1 MALESSHF
9 LLILSVSELRRTYWI
24 NWEKTLHLRTLAIKN
39 FRALEDITVDF
50 TTRVS
55 VIVGPNAAGKTTVIE
70 AVRLAKA
77 LLAPRTQSEAQQ
89 LLQSLGAFSPHVPQ
103 RLRLQAIAQD
113 VSKPLVIRTHY
124 EFAPEEIETLRV
136 AKTQIATA
144 LIQSEGGQAFA
155 SPDALIAF
163 LSSDAGKANL
173 KNAEAAVEKTL
184 AQVASTRRC
193 ALELNFPPNMPP
205 RSDGN
210 PIEAQFVAYL
220 ERRLPPHKT
229 AFTHFPAD
237 RALPSGEQP
246 VQLGGPDA
254 AQQLESYNSQPQ
266 LKFSRLKNAIFS
278 ASFLGTDSNERS
290 LPEEFERIFNGL
302 LKGRKL
308 DAFGINE
315 IGFLNVQIKDLESNR
330 VFDLDGMSSGEKGLI
345 LTFLMIARSV
355 VQHGIVLL
363 DEPELHLN
371 PAVCKDLLNFIIE
384 EYAKP
389 RDLQVIIC
397 THSPEILTT
406 AFDSDEC
413 ALYHLMSG
421 TNISRIHTQDKSNIS
436 EALRRLGA
444 TESDNLLYRGVVF
457 VEGPDDV
464 SLLEAGFGHLLR
476 RFKLKPSMGRQE
488 VEKAA
493 ILLQSNEGMT
503 AVSPSYFILDLDD
516 EPTTIASSKS
526 VRVLQWT
533 RRCLENYLIDLEIL
547 TKLLMDE
554 EVVHAPLR
562 NEGEVRRLLTKL
574 ALSQLRDVA
583 IRSLYAERGFVSLGL
598 RKEDLGPQSTETV
611 ARALAER
618 IQSAK
623 AKLESFEANAWPQT
637 FVSAVELKTAELEK
651 TWESN
656 WVPLCDGKRLLID
669 LSKELTLRMSQKK
682 FKLRLMKE
690 MALARTP
697 NWLEMESSLKMLLQ

>member
-1 MALESSHF
+1 M
-9 LLILSVSELRRTYWI
+9 
-24 NWEKTLHLRTLAIKN
+24 HLRTLTIKN
-39 FRALEDITVDF
+39 FRALKDITVDF

-70 AVRLAKA
+70 AARLAKA
-77 LLAPRTQSEAQQ
+77 LLAPRTQGEAGQI
-89 LLQSLGAFSPHVPQ
+89 LQSLGVSSPHVPQ

-113 VSKPLVIRTHY
+113 ISKPLVIRTHY
-124 EFAPEEIETLRV
+124 EFAYDEIETLRA
-136 AKTQIATA
+136 AKTQIATS
-144 LIQSEGGQAFA
+144 LIQAQGGQAFA
-155 SPDALIAF
+155 STDALIAF

-193 ALELNFPPNMPP
+193 ALDVNFPPNMPP
-205 RSDGN
+205 RSEGN
-210 PIEAQFVAYL
+210 PIEAQFVAYM

-229 AFTHFPAD
+229 TFTYFPAD
-237 RALPSGEQP
+237 RALPAGEQP

-278 ASFLGTDSNERS
+278 ASLLGSTSDERS

-308 DAFGINE
+308 DTFGINE
-315 IGFLNVQIKDLESNR
+315 IGFLNVQIKDLDSNR

-421 TNISRIHTQDKSNIS
+421 TNISRVHTQDKSNIS

-464 SLLEAGFGHLLR
+464 ALLEAGFSHLLR
-476 RFKLKPSMGRQE
+476 RFKLKPSMGRPE

-493 ILLQSNEGMT
+493 KLLQESEET
-503 AVSPSYFILDLDD
+503 AAVSPSYFILDLDD
-516 EPTTIASSKS
+516 EPTTIANSKS
-526 VRVLQWT
+526 VRILQWT

-554 EVVHAPLR
+554 EVAHTPLK
-562 NEGEVRRLLTKL
+562 NEGEVRKILTKL

-583 IRSLYAERGFVSLGL
+583 IRKLYAEVDFVSLGL
-598 RKEDLGPQSTETV
+598 RKDDLTPASTEV
-611 ARALAER
+611 IAQSLAAR
-618 IQSAK
+618 IQTAK
-623 AKLESFEANAWPQT
+623 EKLESFDAGAWPQAFAT
-637 FVSAVELKTAELEK
+637 AVDAKRAELEK

-656 WVPLCDGKRLLID
+656 WIKLCDGKRLLID
-669 LSKELTLRMSQKK
+669 LSKQVTLRMNQKK

-690 MALARTP
+690 MALVRTP
-697 NWLEMESSLKMLLQ
+697 NWLEMEYALKNLLQ

>member
-1 MALESSHF
+1 MHIRALT
-9 LLILSVSELRRTYWI
+9 IQ
-24 NWEKTLHLRTLAIKN
+24 N
-39 FRALEDITVDF
+39 FRALQDISVDF
-50 TTRVS
+50 STRVS

-70 AVRLAKA
+70 AARLAKA

-89 LLQSLGAFSPHVPQ
+89 ILHSLGASSPHVPQ

-113 VSKPLVIRTHY
+113 ASKPLVIRTHY
-124 EFAPEEIETLRV
+124 EFVSDEIELLRA
-136 AKTQIATA
+136 AKTQIATS
-144 LIQSEGGQAFA
+144 LIQAQGGQAFA

-163 LSSDAGKANL
+163 LSSDEGKANL
-173 KNAEAAVEKTL
+173 KGAEEAVERTL
-184 AQVASTRRC
+184 SQVASTRRC
-193 ALELNFPPNMPP
+193 SLDLNFPPNAPP

-210 PIEAQFVAYL
+210 PIEAQFIAYM

-229 AFTHFPAD
+229 AFTYFPAD

-278 ASFLGTDSNERS
+278 ASFIANASNERP
-290 LPEEFERIFNGL
+290 LAEEFERIFNGL

-308 DAFGINE
+308 DSFGINE
-315 IGFLNVQIKDLESNR
+315 IGFLNVQIRDLESNR

-389 RDLQVIIC
+389 RNLQVIIC

-406 AFDSDEC
+406 AFDSDDC

-421 TNISRIHTQDKSNIS
+421 TNISRVHTQDKSNIS

-464 SLLEAGFGHLLR
+464 SLLEAGFSHLFR
-476 RFKLKPSMGRQE
+476 RFKLKPSMGRSE

-493 ILLQSNEGMT
+493 QLLQDNEGT
-503 AVSPSYFILDLDD
+503 AAVSPSYFILDLDD
-516 EPTTIASSKS
+516 EPTTITTSES
-526 VRVLQWT
+526 VRVLQWS

-547 TKLLMDE
+547 TKLLMDD
-554 EVVHAPLR
+554 EVTKNPLS
-562 NEGEVRRLLTKL
+562 NEGEVRKLLTRL
-574 ALSQLRDVA
+574 AMSQLRDVA
-583 IRSLYAERGFVSLGL
+583 IRTLYAENRFIGLGL
-598 RKEDLGPQSTETV
+598 RKEDLSAPSTEAIAKSLA
-611 ARALAER
+611 ARIHE
-618 IQSAK
+618 AK
-623 AKLESFEANAWPQT
+623 VKLEPFNPVSWQESFLA
-637 FVSAVELKTAELEK
+637 AVEVKRAELQK

-656 WVPLCDGKRLLID
+656 WVPLCDGKRLLLD
-669 LSKELTLRMSQKK
+669 LSKEVALRLNQKK

-697 NWLEMESSLKMLLQ
+697 NWIEMESSLKELLK

>member
-1 MALESSHF
+1 
-9 LLILSVSELRRTYWI
+9 
-24 NWEKTLHLRTLAIKN
+24 LHLRTLTVKN
-39 FRALEDITVDF
+39 FRALQDITVDF

-77 LLAPRTQSEAQQ
+77 MLAPRTQSEAGQI
-89 LLQSLGAFSPHVPQ
+89 LQSLGASSPHVPQ

-113 VSKPLVIRTHY
+113 VTKPLEIRTHY
-124 EFAPEEIETLRV
+124 EFASEEIEALRA
-136 AKTQIATA
+136 AKTPIATS
-144 LIQSEGGQAFA
+144 LIQAQGGQAFA
-155 SPDALIAF
+155 SPDSLLAF
-163 LSSDAGKANL
+163 LSSDAGKQNL
-173 KNAEAAVEKTL
+173 RNAEAAVETTL
-184 AQVASTRRC
+184 AQVSSTRRC
-193 ALELNFPPNMPP
+193 ALDLTFPPNSPP

-210 PIEAQFVAYL
+210 PIEAQFVAHL

-229 AFTHFPAD
+229 TFTYFPAD

-266 LKFSRLKNAIFS
+266 LKFTRLKNAIFS
-278 ASFLGTDSNERS
+278 ATLLGPQSNERS
-290 LPEEFERIFNGL
+290 LQEEFERIFNGL

-308 DAFGINE
+308 DSFGINE
-315 IGFLNVQIKDLESNR
+315 IGFLNVQIRDLDSNR

-355 VQHGIVLL
+355 VHHGIVLL

-371 PAVCKDLLNFIIE
+371 PAVCKDLLSFIIE

-421 TNISRIHTQDKSNIS
+421 TNISRVHTQDKSNIS

-444 TESDNLLYRGVVF
+444 TESDNLLYRGVIF

-464 SLLEAGFGHLLR
+464 SLLEAGFSHLLR
-476 RFKLKPSMGRQE
+476 RFKLKPSMGRPE

-493 ILLQSNEGMT
+493 ALLQEHEETT

-516 EPTTIASSKS
+516 EPTKILSSKS
-526 VRVLQWT
+526 VRVLQWSL
-533 RRCLENYLIDLEIL
+533 RCLENYLIDLEIL
-547 TKLLMDE
+547 TKLLMDS
-554 EVVHAPLR
+554 EVAQVPLK
-562 NEGEVRRLLTKL
+562 NEGEVRKLLGKL

-583 IRSLYAERGFVSLGL
+583 IRSVYAENSFVGLGL
-598 RKEDLGPQSTETV
+598 RKEDLTSASTESISEALAARIQDAKSKLDSFDATAWSQSFTSKVV
-611 ARALAER
+611 AR
-618 IQSAK
+618 
-623 AKLESFEANAWPQT
+623 
-637 FVSAVELKTAELEK
+637 KTELEK
-651 TWESN
+651 SWESN
-656 WVPLCDGKRLLID
+656 WAALCDGKRLLID
-669 LSKELTLRMSQKK
+669 LSKEVTLRMNQKK

-690 MALARTP
+690 MALSRTP
-697 NWLEMESSLKMLLQ
+697 NWLEMEAALKTLLV

>member
-1 MALESSHF
+1 M
-9 LLILSVSELRRTYWI
+9 
-24 NWEKTLHLRTLAIKN
+24 
-39 FRALEDITVDF
+39 
-50 TTRVS
+50 
-55 VIVGPNAAGKTTVIE
+55 
-70 AVRLAKA
+70 
-77 LLAPRTQSEAQQ
+77 
-89 LLQSLGAFSPHVPQ
+89 
-103 RLRLQAIAQD
+103 
-113 VSKPLVIRTHY
+113 
-124 EFAPEEIETLRV
+124 
-136 AKTQIATA
+136 
-144 LIQSEGGQAFA
+144 
-155 SPDALIAF
+155 IAF
-163 LSSDAGKANL
+163 LSSDEGKANL
-173 KNAEAAVEKTL
+173 KNAETAVEKTL
-184 AQVASTRRC
+184 AQLASTRRC
-193 ALELNFPPNMPP
+193 ALDVNFPPNMPP
-205 RSDGN
+205 RSEGN
-210 PIEAQFVAYL
+210 PIEAQFVAYM

-229 AFTHFPAD
+229 TFTYFPAD
-237 RALPSGEQP
+237 RALPAGEQP

-278 ASFLGTDSNERS
+278 ASLLGTASDERS

-308 DAFGINE
+308 DTFGINE
-315 IGFLNVQIKDLESNR
+315 IGFLNVQIRDLDSNR

-421 TNISRIHTQDKSNIS
+421 TNISRVHTQDKSNIS

-464 SLLEAGFGHLLR
+464 ALLEAGFSHLLR
-476 RFKLKPSMGRQE
+476 RFKLKPSMGRPE

-493 ILLQSNEGMT
+493 RLLQKNEET
-503 AVSPSYFILDLDD
+503 AAVSPSYFILDLDD
-516 EPTTIASSKS
+516 EPTTITNSKS

-533 RRCLENYLIDLEIL
+533 RRCLESYLIDFEIL

-554 EVVHAPLR
+554 EVVRDPLK
-562 NEGEVRRLLTKL
+562 NEGEVRRLLSKL

-583 IRSLYAERGFVSLGL
+583 IRTLYAEAEFVGLGL
-598 RKEDLGPQSTETV
+598 RKDDLSPASTE
-611 ARALAER
+611 AIAQALAVR
-618 IQSAK
+618 IQAAK
-623 AKLESFEANAWPQT
+623 QKLESFNADSWPQS
-637 FVSAVELKTAELEK
+637 FAAAVEAKRAELEK

-669 LSKELTLRMSQKK
+669 LSKKVTLRMNQKK

-697 NWLEMESSLKMLLQ
+697 NWIEMESSLKNLLH

>member
-1 MALESSHF
+1 M
-9 LLILSVSELRRTYWI
+9 
-24 NWEKTLHLRTLAIKN
+24 HLRTLTIKN

-77 LLAPRTQSEAQQ
+77 LLAPRTQAEASQ
-89 LLQSLGAFSPHVPQ
+89 LLQSLGVSSPHVPQ

-113 VSKPLVIRTHY
+113 VSKPLVIRSHY
-124 EFAPEEIETLRV
+124 EFAPEEIETLQEAR
-136 AKTQIATA
+136 TQIATS
-144 LIQSEGGQAFA
+144 LIQAQGGQAFA
-155 SPDALIAF
+155 STDALIAF
-163 LSSDAGKANL
+163 LSSDAGKDNL
-173 KNAEAAVEKTL
+173 KAAEDAVDKTL

-193 ALELNFPPNMPP
+193 ALNLVFPPNMSPG
-205 RSDGN
+205 SEGS
-210 PIEAQFVAYL
+210 PIEAQFVAYM

-229 AFTHFPAD
+229 AFTYFPAD
-237 RALPSGEQP
+237 RALPAGEQP

-278 ASFLGTDSNERS
+278 ASFLASDTNERS
-290 LPEEFERIFNGL
+290 LPDEFERIFNGL

-315 IGFLNVQIKDLESNR
+315 IGFLNVQIRDLDSNR

-355 VQHGIVLL
+355 VKHGIVLL

-421 TNISRIHTQDKSNIS
+421 NNISRIHTQDKSNIS

-464 SLLEAGFGHLLR
+464 TILEAGFGHLLR
-476 RFKLKPSMGRQE
+476 RFKLKPSMGRPE

-493 ILLQSNEGMT
+493 KLLQENEATT

-516 EPTTIASSKS
+516 EPTAIINSKS
-526 VRVLQWT
+526 VRVLQWK

-547 TKLLMDE
+547 TKLLMDD
-554 EVVHAPLR
+554 EVVHTPLK
-562 NEGEVRRLLTKL
+562 NEGEVRRLLTRL
-574 ALSQLRDVA
+574 AMSQLRDVA
-583 IRSLYAERGFVSLGL
+583 LRSLYAAHDFVGLGL
-598 RKEDLGPQSTETV
+598 RKEDLSPTNTE
-611 ARALAER
+611 AIAESLSVR
-618 IQSAK
+618 IQAAK
-623 AKLESFEANAWPQT
+623 SKLEDFDMNIWPQA
-637 FVSAVELKTAELEK
+637 FASAVHVKRTELEK

-656 WVPLCDGKRLLID
+656 WAPLCDGKRLLID
-669 LSKELTLRMSQKK
+669 LSKEVTLRMNQKK

-690 MALARTP
+690 MALSRTP
-697 NWLEMESSLKMLLQ
+697 NWLEMESALKALLQ

>member
-1 MALESSHF
+1 
-9 LLILSVSELRRTYWI
+9 
-24 NWEKTLHLRTLAIKN
+24 LHLRTLTIKN
-39 FRALEDITVDF
+39 FRALEDISVDF
-50 TTRVS
+50 STRVS

-77 LLAPRTQSEAQQ
+77 LLAPRTQSEATQI
-89 LLQSLGAFSPHVPQ
+89 LHSLGVSSPHVPQ
-103 RLRLQAIAQD
+103 RLRLQAITQD
-113 VSKPLVIRTHY
+113 INKSLEIRSHY
-124 EFAPEEIETLRV
+124 EFESDEIEILRA
-136 AKTQIATA
+136 AKTQIAMS
-144 LIQSEGGQAFA
+144 LIQAQGGQAFA
-155 SPDALIAF
+155 STDALIAF
-163 LSSDAGKANL
+163 LSSDAGKTNL
-173 KNAEAAVEKTL
+173 KAAEEAVEQAL
-184 AQVASTRRC
+184 AQLASTKRC
-193 ALELNFPPNMPP
+193 ALDLVFPPGMQP
-205 RSDGN
+205 RSEGN
-210 PIEAQFVAYL
+210 PIEAQFIAYM

-229 AFTHFPAD
+229 AFTYFPAD

-254 AQQLESYNSQPQ
+254 SQQLESYNSQPQ

-278 ASFLGTDSNERS
+278 AAFLGNEADERP
-290 LPEEFERIFNGL
+290 LAEEFERIFNGL

-308 DAFGINE
+308 DTLGINE
-315 IGFLNVQIKDLESNR
+315 IGFLNVQIRDIDSNR

-355 VQHGIVLL
+355 VKHGIVLL

-371 PAVCKDLLNFIIE
+371 PAVCKDLLQFIIE

-389 RDLQVIIC
+389 RNLQIIIC

-421 TNISRIHTQDKSNIS
+421 TNISRVHTQDKSNIS

-464 SLLEAGFGHLLR
+464 ALLEAGFSHLLR
-476 RFKLKPSMGRQE
+476 RFKLKPSMGRPE

-493 ILLQSNEGMT
+493 RLLQENEDSI

-516 EPTTIASSKS
+516 EETVIKNSKS
-526 VRVLQWT
+526 VRVLQWK

-554 EVVHAPLR
+554 EVVQTPLK
-562 NEGEVRRLLTKL
+562 NEGEVRRILTNL

-583 IRSLYAERGFVSLGL
+583 ARSVYAENQFIGLGL
-598 RKEDLGPQSTETV
+598 RKDDLSPDNTEV
-611 ARALAER
+611 IANALGAR
-618 IQSAK
+618 IQTAK
-623 AKLESFEANAWPQT
+623 QKLESFSAVSWSEA
-637 FVSAVELKTAELEK
+637 FVSSVDKKRTELEK
-651 TWESN
+651 TWESS
-656 WVPLCDGKRLLID
+656 WAPLCDGKRLLID
-669 LSKELTLRMSQKK
+669 LSKEVTLRMNQKK
-682 FKLRLMKE
+682 FKLKLMKE
-690 MALARTP
+690 MALSRSP
-697 NWLEMESSLKMLLQ
+697 NWLEMEAALKALLQ

>member
-1 MALESSHF
+1 M
-9 LLILSVSELRRTYWI
+9 
-24 NWEKTLHLRTLAIKN
+24 HLRTLTIKN
-39 FRALEDITVDF
+39 FRALEDITFDL

-77 LLAPRTQSEAQQ
+77 LLAPRTQSEAAQV
-89 LLQSLGAFSPHVPQ
+89 LQALGVSSPHVPQ
-103 RLRLQAIAQD
+103 HLRLQAIAQD
-113 VSKPLVIRTHY
+113 ISKPIIIRSHY
-124 EFAPEEIETLRV
+124 EFAAEEIETLRQ
-136 AKTQIATA
+136 ARTQIATSY
-144 LIQSEGGQAFA
+144 IQAQGGQAFA
-155 SPDALIAF
+155 STDALIAF
-163 LSSDAGKANL
+163 LSSDTGRANL
-173 KNAEAAVEKTL
+173 VSAEDAVDKAL
-184 AQVASTRRC
+184 AQVASTKRC
-193 ALELNFPPNMPP
+193 ALDVIFSPNMPP
-205 RSDGN
+205 RSEGN
-210 PIEAQFVAYL
+210 PLEAQFIAYM
-220 ERRLPPHKT
+220 ERRLPPQKT
-229 AFTHFPAD
+229 TFTYFPAD
-237 RALPSGEQP
+237 RALPTGEQP

-254 AQQLESYNSQPQ
+254 SQQLESYNSQPQ
-266 LKFSRLKNAIFS
+266 LKFNRLKNAIFS
-278 ASFLGTDSNERS
+278 ASFFTDDSDERS
-290 LPEEFERIFNGL
+290 LSEEFERIFNGL

-315 IGFLNVQIKDLESNR
+315 IGFLNVQIRDLDSDR

-355 VQHGIVLL
+355 VKHGIVLL

-371 PAVCKDLLNFIIE
+371 PAVCKDLLNFIVE

-397 THSPEILTT
+397 THSPEILST

-436 EALRRLGA
+436 EALRRLGS
-444 TESDNLLYRGVVF
+444 TESENLLYRGVIF

-464 SLLEAGFGHLLR
+464 TLLEAGFNHVLR
-476 RFKLKPSMGRQE
+476 RFKLKPSMGRLE

-493 ILLQSNEGMT
+493 KLLQENEGLS

-516 EPTTIASSKS
+516 EPTTITNSQS
-526 VRVLQWT
+526 VRVLQWK

-547 TKLLMDE
+547 TKLLMDD
-554 EVVHAPLR
+554 EVAHTPLK
-562 NEGEVRRLLTKL
+562 NEGETRSLLTRL

-583 IRSLYAERGFVSLGL
+583 IRSVYRENNFVGLGL
-598 RKEDLGPQSTETV
+598 RKDDLSSVNTE
-611 ARALAER
+611 AIAER
-618 IQSAK
+618 LSARIQDAK
-623 AKLESFEANAWPQT
+623 SQLDKFD
-637 FVSAVELKTAELEK
+637 VSTWKQAFTEAVEKKQRELEK

-656 WVPLCDGKRLLID
+656 WVPLCDGKRLLVD
-669 LSKELTLRMSQKK
+669 LSKEVTLRMNQKK

-690 MALARTP
+690 MALSRTP
-697 NWLEMESSLKMLLQ
+697 NWLEVETSLKTLLQ

>member
-1 MALESSHF
+1 M
-9 LLILSVSELRRTYWI
+9 
-24 NWEKTLHLRTLAIKN
+24 
-39 FRALEDITVDF
+39 
-50 TTRVS
+50 
-55 VIVGPNAAGKTTVIE
+55 
-70 AVRLAKA
+70 
-77 LLAPRTQSEAQQ
+77 
-89 LLQSLGAFSPHVPQ
+89 
-103 RLRLQAIAQD
+103 
-113 VSKPLVIRTHY
+113 
-124 EFAPEEIETLRV
+124 
-136 AKTQIATA
+136 
-144 LIQSEGGQAFA
+144 
-155 SPDALIAF
+155 
-163 LSSDAGKANL
+163 
-173 KNAEAAVEKTL
+173 
-184 AQVASTRRC
+184 
-193 ALELNFPPNMPP
+193 
-205 RSDGN
+205 
-210 PIEAQFVAYL
+210 

-229 AFTHFPAD
+229 TFTYFPAD
-237 RALPSGEQP
+237 RALPAGEHP

-254 AQQLESYNSQPQ
+254 AQQIESYNSQPQ
-266 LKFSRLKNAIFS
+266 LKFTRLKNAIFS
-278 ASFLGTDSNERS
+278 ASFLDNESNERS
-290 LPEEFERIFNGL
+290 LAEEFERIFNGL

-315 IGFLNVQIKDLESNR
+315 IGFLNVQIRDLDSNR

-355 VQHGIVLL
+355 VKHGIVLL

-389 RDLQVIIC
+389 RNLQVIIC

-413 ALYHLMSG
+413 ALYHLISG
-421 TNISRIHTQDKSNIS
+421 TNISRIHNQDKPNIS

-464 SLLEAGFGHLLR
+464 NLLEAGFSHLLR
-476 RFKLKPSMGRQE
+476 RFKLKPSMGRPE

-493 ILLQSNEGMT
+493 KLLQENEETT

-516 EPTTIASSKS
+516 EPTEIVNSKA

-547 TKLLMDE
+547 TKLLMDD
-554 EVVHAPLR
+554 EVVQIPLK
-562 NEGEVRRLLTKL
+562 NEGEVRKLLSRL

-583 IRSLYAERGFVSLGL
+583 LRSLYEQNGFVGLGL
-598 RKEDLGPQSTETV
+598 RKEDLSPTSTEAIADV
-611 ARALAER
+611 LAVR
-618 IQSAK
+618 IQAAK
-623 AKLESFEANAWPQT
+623 SKLEPIDGSTWPQI
-637 FVSAVELKTAELEK
+637 FASAVDLKLIELEK

-656 WVPLCDGKRLLID
+656 WALLCDGKRLLVD
-669 LSKELTLRMSQKK
+669 LSKEVTLRMNQKK

-690 MALARTP
+690 MALTRTE
-697 NWLEMESSLKMLLQ
+697 NWLEMESALKALLQ